1 MGIVEQHAF
10 LPPRMASYDQEEF
23 QTLTYPLHE
32 FGKEQPASVEIPYLM
47 LLAGSGKAPA
57 LMRQTPILNKTTIL
71 YFHGNACDIGSL
83 QKYGREICKSC
94 NANFVAVE
102 YPGYGQARNLHSS
115 DERRETEITPS
126 EKWVY
131 FATEAILD
139 ELAKVWG
146 IKSQD
151 IILMGKSIG
160 SGPAVEFASRQPFKG
175 LIIDSGFTSCVR
187 IKVTLPRV
195 LQWMSDNLL
204 DIFVNT
210 KKLPDV
216 KCKVMLIHS
225 KGDDVV
231 PFEHSEE
238 NWNQIP
244 DKFKSKRVIYDY
256 PEHNAVEFL
265 HDGLGR
271 NVGKFN
277 PEYFAEIQNF
287 VMGN

>member
-1 MGIVEQHAF
+1 
-10 LPPRMASYDQEEF
+10 
-23 QTLTYPLHE
+23 
-32 FGKEQPASVEIPYLM
+32 
-47 LLAGSGKAPA
+47 
-57 LMRQTPILNKTTIL
+57 
-71 YFHGNACDIGSL
+71 
-83 QKYGREICKSC
+83 
-94 NANFVAVE
+94 
-102 YPGYGQARNLHSS
+102 
-115 DERRETEITPS
+115 
-126 EKWVY
+126 
-131 FATEAILD
+131 
-139 ELAKVWG
+139 
-146 IKSQD
+146 
-151 IILMGKSIG
+151 
-160 SGPAVEFASRQPFKG
+160 
-175 LIIDSGFTSCVR
+175 
-187 IKVTLPRV
+187 
-195 LQWMSDNLL
+195 
-204 DIFVNT
+204 
-210 KKLPDV
+210 V